1 MTKTEAIV
9 LMTQGKKVRHRF
21 FSPKEWIKL
30 IRAWTIETE
39 EGYKVD
45 WNTFWSDRQ
54 GAIWEVDWDEVNE

>member
-1 MTKTEAIV
+1 
-9 LMTQGKKVRHRF
+9 MTQGKKVRHRF

-45 WNTFWSDRQ
+45 WNTFWGDRQ
-54 GAIWEVDWDEVNE
+54 GAIWEVDWEEVE